1 MVGAMLTVHNL
12 QFGLLT
18 PVSAYFV
25 SCLGSFLGLRCTS
38 RARACSGPARARWL
52 SLAAVSIGG
61 AGIWAMNFIA
71 MLGFAIPGA
80 TIRYDVPVTIFSML
94 IAVGF
99 VGIGLLMVGFRRP
112 GRSSLLSAGFVTGL
126 GVACMHYTAMAAMR
140 MPARVTYGTGLV
152 GTSVLIAIV
161 VATASFWA
169 ALRLHG
175 IAATLGAA
183 MLMGA
188 AVSGMYVAGM
198 AAMKISPAPALALTM
213 SGVPAMAFLLPLIA
227 GIAIVAFG
235 VVAIIAMSPTADE
248 LQAEAVL
255 LERSRQRGLDV

>member
-1 MVGAMLTVHNL
+1 MLTVHNL

-38 RARACSGPARARWL
+38 RARACGGPARARWL
-52 SLAAVSIGG
+52 LLAAVSIGG

-99 VGIGLLMVGFRRP
+99 VGIGLLMAGFRP
-112 GRSSLLSAGFVTGL
+112 GRGSLLSAGMVTGL
-126 GVACMHYTAMAAMR
+126 GVTGMHYTAMAALR
-140 MPARVTYGTGLV
+140 MPARVTYNTALV
-152 GTSVLIAIV
+152 GTSALIAIV
-161 VATASFWA
+161 VATAAFWA
-169 ALRLHG
+169 ALRLRG
-175 IAATLGAA
+175 MAATLGAA
-183 MLMGA
+183 MLLGA

-198 AAMKISPAPALALTM
+198 AAMKVSPAPALALTM
-213 SGVPAMAFLLPLIA
+213 TGEPAMAFLLPLIA
-227 GIAIVAFG
+227 GIAVVAFG
-235 VVAIIAMSPTADE
+235 VVAIIAMSPTAEE
-248 LQAEAVL
+248 LHAESVL